1 MSKRS
6 TKFYRKNEAEVM
18 HRLGFKPTRNSGATW
33 IEKCDGQSDH
43 CICELK
49 STDNSSFTVKQEY
62 LHTLE
67 SHAIEAHKLPVFAFQ
82 FLNTDEV
89 WLSIKESDIE
99 AFKDLVRQSM
109 LEELKEESKLSPL
122 LEKKNKKNVDKALD
136 KVYDKGEKRKGGLKS
151 STSCHILQNS
161 SSSCHILQKSS
172 TSCNI
177 LQKSSTSCN
186 ILQKSSTSC
195 HILQNSSSSS
205 NTDIK
210 TNNTNN
216 VLLEVD
222 KHKAKQSIE
231 ARKLFLKEK
240 QKEQEHYETM
250 QKERNKNRRRTITQ
264 NRKEY

>member
-1 MSKRS
+1 MTKRS

-49 STDNSSFTVKQEY
+49 STDNSSFTVRQEY

-89 WLSIKESDIE
+89 WLSVKESDIE
-99 AFKDLVRQSM
+99 AFKQLIRQSV
-109 LEELKEESKLSPL
+109 LEELKESVTSKKPQSKE
-122 LEKKNKKNVDKALD
+122 EKNNYEFFIKSIDKALD

-161 SSSCHILQKSS
+161 SSS
-172 TSCNI
+172 
-177 LQKSSTSCN
+177 
-186 ILQKSSTSC
+186 
-195 HILQNSSSSS
+195 S
-205 NTDIK
+205 NKDII

-216 VLLEVD
+216 VLLEVN
-222 KHKAKQSIE
+222 KQKAKQSIE

-240 QKEQEHYETM
+240 QKEQEYYETM

>member
-1 MSKRS
+1 MTKRS

-33 IEKCDGQSDH
+33 IEKCDGQSDR

-99 AFKDLVRQSM
+99 AFKDLIKQSV
-109 LEELKEESKLSPL
+109 LEELKEEREKEESKLSPL
-122 LEKKNKKNVDKALD
+122 LEKKYKKNVDKALD
-136 KVYDKGEKRKGGLKS
+136 KVYDKGEKRKGGS
-151 STSCHILQNS
+151 
-161 SSSCHILQKSS
+161 
-172 TSCNI
+172 
-177 LQKSSTSCN
+177 
-186 ILQKSSTSC
+186 KSSTSC

-205 NTDIK
+205 NKDVI

-216 VLLEVD
+216 VLLEVN

-240 QKEQEHYETM
+240 QKEQEYYETM

>member
-1 MSKRS
+1 MTKRS

-67 SHAIEAHKLPVFAFQ
+67 AHAIESHKLPVFAFQ

-99 AFKDLVRQSM
+99 AFKDLIKQSV
-109 LEELKEESKLSPL
+109 LEELKESVTSKKPQSKE
-122 LEKKNKKNVDKALD
+122 EKNNYEFFIKSIDKALD

-161 SSSCHILQKSS
+161 SSS
-172 TSCNI
+172 
-177 LQKSSTSCN
+177 
-186 ILQKSSTSC
+186 
-195 HILQNSSSSS
+195 S
-205 NTDIK
+205 NKDVI

>member
-1 MSKRS
+1 MNKRS
-6 TKFYRKNEAEVM
+6 TKWYRKNEAEVM
-18 HRLGFKPTRNSGATW
+18 KRIGFKPTRNSGATW

-67 SHAIEAHKLPVFAFQ
+67 AHAIEAHKIPVFAFQ

-99 AFKDLVRQSM
+99 AFKNLVRQSV
-109 LEELKEESKLSPL
+109 LEELKEEREKEESKLSPL
-122 LEKKNKKNVDKALD
+122 LEKKYKKNVDKALD

-161 SSSCHILQKSS
+161 SSS
-172 TSCNI
+172 
-177 LQKSSTSCN
+177 
-186 ILQKSSTSC
+186 
-195 HILQNSSSSS
+195 S
-205 NTDIK
+205 NKDVI
-210 TNNTNN
+210 TNN
-216 VLLEVD
+216 VLLEVN

>member
-1 MSKRS
+1 MTKRS

-82 FLNTDEV
+82 YLNTDEV
-89 WLSIKESDIE
+89 WLSIKESNIE
-99 AFKDLVRQSM
+99 AFKQLIRQSV
-109 LEELKEESKLSPL
+109 LEEIKESVTSKKPQSKEE
-122 LEKKNKKNVDKALD
+122 KNNYEFFIKSIDKALD

-161 SSSCHILQKSS
+161 SSS
-172 TSCNI
+172 
-177 LQKSSTSCN
+177 
-186 ILQKSSTSC
+186 
-195 HILQNSSSSS
+195 S
-205 NTDIK
+205 NKDVI

-216 VLLEVD
+216 VLLEVN

-240 QKEQEHYETM
+240 QKEQEYYETM
-250 QKERNKNRRRTITQ
+250 QKERSKNRRRTITQ

>member
-1 MSKRS
+1 MTKRS

-99 AFKDLVRQSM
+99 AFKDLIRQSV
-109 LEELKEESKLSPL
+109 LEELQEEREKEESKLSPL
-122 LEKKNKKNVDKALD
+122 LEKKYKKNVDKALD
-136 KVYDKGEKRKGGLKS
+136 KVYDKGEKRKGGS
-151 STSCHILQNS
+151 
-161 SSSCHILQKSS
+161 
-172 TSCNI
+172 
-177 LQKSSTSCN
+177 
-186 ILQKSSTSC
+186 KSSTSC

-205 NTDIK
+205 NKDVI

-216 VLLEVD
+216 VLLEVN

-240 QKEQEHYETM
+240 QKEQEYYETM

>member
-1 MSKRS
+1 MTKRS
-6 TKFYRKNEAEVM
+6 TKFYRKNESEVM

-99 AFKDLVRQSM
+99 AFKYLIKQSV
-109 LEELKEESKLSPL
+109 LEEIKESITSKKHQSKEE
-122 LEKKNKKNVDKALD
+122 KNNYEFFIKSIDKALD
-136 KVYDKGEKRKGGLKS
+136 KMYDKGEKRKVGL
-151 STSCHILQNS
+151 
-161 SSSCHILQKSS
+161 
-172 TSCNI
+172 
-177 LQKSSTSCN
+177 
-186 ILQKSSTSC
+186 KSSTSC

-205 NTDIK
+205 NTDVI

-216 VLLEVD
+216 VLLEVN
-222 KHKAKQSIE
+222 KHKVKQSIE

-240 QKEQEHYETM
+240 QKEQEYYETM
-250 QKERNKNRRRTITQ
+250 QKERNKKRRRTITQ

>member
-1 MSKRS
+1 MTKRS

-18 HRLGFKPTRNSGATW
+18 KRLGFKPTRNSGATW

-99 AFKDLVRQSM
+99 VFKDLIKQSV
-109 LEELKEESKLSPL
+109 LEELQEEREKEENKLLPL
-122 LEKKNKKNVDKALD
+122 LEKKYKKNVDKALD

-161 SSSCHILQKSS
+161 SSS
-172 TSCNI
+172 
-177 LQKSSTSCN
+177 
-186 ILQKSSTSC
+186 
-195 HILQNSSSSS
+195 S
-205 NTDIK
+205 NKDVI

-216 VLLEVD
+216 VLLEVN

-240 QKEQEHYETM
+240 QKEQEYYETM

>member
-1 MSKRS
+1 MTKRS

-18 HRLGFKPTRNSGATW
+18 QRLGFKPTRNSGSTW

-67 SHAIEAHKLPVFAFQ
+67 SNAIEAHKLPVFAFQ
-82 FLNTDEV
+82 FLNIDEV
-89 WLSIKESDIE
+89 WLSVKESDIE
-99 AFKDLVRQSM
+99 AFKGLIRQYV
-109 LEELKEESKLSPL
+109 LEEIKESVISKKHQSKEE
-122 LEKKNKKNVDKALD
+122 KNNYEFFIKSIDKALD

-161 SSSCHILQKSS
+161 SSS
-172 TSCNI
+172 
-177 LQKSSTSCN
+177 
-186 ILQKSSTSC
+186 
-195 HILQNSSSSS
+195 S
-205 NTDIK
+205 NKDVI

-216 VLLEVD
+216 VLLEVN

-240 QKEQEHYETM
+240 QKEQEYYETM
-250 QKERNKNRRRTITQ
+250 QKERSKNRRRNITQ

>member
-1 MSKRS
+1 MTKRS

-18 HRLGFKPTRNSGATW
+18 KRLGFKPTRNSGATW

-99 AFKDLVRQSM
+99 AFKDLIKQSV
-109 LEELKEESKLSPL
+109 LEEIKEEREKEESKLSPL
-122 LEKKNKKNVDKALD
+122 LEKKYKKNVDKSLD

-161 SSSCHILQKSS
+161 SSS
-172 TSCNI
+172 
-177 LQKSSTSCN
+177 
-186 ILQKSSTSC
+186 
-195 HILQNSSSSS
+195 S
-205 NTDIK
+205 NKDVI

-216 VLLEVD
+216 VLLEVN

-240 QKEQEHYETM
+240 QKEQEYYETM

>member
-1 MSKRS
+1 MTKRS

-18 HRLGFKPTRNSGATW
+18 KRIGFKPTRNSGATW

-49 STDNSSFTVKQEY
+49 STDNNSFTVKQEY

-99 AFKDLVRQSM
+99 AFKDLIRQSV
-109 LEELKEESKLSPL
+109 LEEIKEEREKEESKLSPL
-122 LEKKNKKNVDKALD
+122 LEKKYKKNVDKALD

-161 SSSCHILQKSS
+161 SSS
-172 TSCNI
+172 
-177 LQKSSTSCN
+177 
-186 ILQKSSTSC
+186 
-195 HILQNSSSSS
+195 S
-205 NTDIK
+205 NKDVI

-216 VLLEVD
+216 VLLEVN

-240 QKEQEHYETM
+240 QKEQEYYETM

>member
-1 MSKRS
+1 MTKRS

-49 STDNSSFTVKQEY
+49 STDNNSFTVKQEY

-99 AFKDLVRQSM
+99 AFKDLIKQSV
-109 LEELKEESKLSPL
+109 LEEIKESVTSKKPQSKEE
-122 LEKKNKKNVDKALD
+122 KNNYEFFIKSIDKALD

-161 SSSCHILQKSS
+161 SSS
-172 TSCNI
+172 
-177 LQKSSTSCN
+177 
-186 ILQKSSTSC
+186 
-195 HILQNSSSSS
+195 S
-205 NTDIK
+205 NKDVT

-216 VLLEVD
+216 VLLEVN

-240 QKEQEHYETM
+240 QIEQEHYETM

>member
-1 MSKRS
+1 MTKRS

-18 HRLGFKPTRNSGATW
+18 KRIGFKPTRNSGATW

-89 WLSIKESDIE
+89 WLSLKESDIE
-99 AFKDLVRQSM
+99 AFKDLIRQSV
-109 LEELKEESKLSPL
+109 LEELQEEREKEESKLSPL
-122 LEKKNKKNVDKALD
+122 LEKKYKKNVDKALD

-161 SSSCHILQKSS
+161 SSS
-172 TSCNI
+172 
-177 LQKSSTSCN
+177 
-186 ILQKSSTSC
+186 
-195 HILQNSSSSS
+195 S
-205 NTDIK
+205 NKDVI

-216 VLLEVD
+216 VLLEVN

-240 QKEQEHYETM
+240 QKEQEYYETM

>member
-1 MSKRS
+1 MNKRS
-6 TKFYRKNEAEVM
+6 TKWYRKNEAEVM
-18 HRLGFKPTRNSGATW
+18 KRIGFKPTRNSGATW

-67 SHAIEAHKLPVFAFQ
+67 AHAIEAHKLPVFAFQ

-99 AFKDLVRQSM
+99 AFKGLIRQSV
-109 LEELKEESKLSPL
+109 LEELQEERDKEESKLSPL
-122 LEKKNKKNVDKALD
+122 LEENYKKNVDKALD

-161 SSSCHILQKSS
+161 SSSCNKDVI
-172 TSCNI
+172 
-177 LQKSSTSCN
+177 
-186 ILQKSSTSC
+186 
-195 HILQNSSSSS
+195 
-205 NTDIK
+205 

-216 VLLEVD
+216 VLLEVN

-240 QKEQEHYETM
+240 QKEQEYYETM

>member
-1 MSKRS
+1 MNKRS
-6 TKFYRKNEAEVM
+6 TKWYRKNEAEVM

-67 SHAIEAHKLPVFAFQ
+67 SHAIEAHKIPVFAFQ

-99 AFKDLVRQSM
+99 AFKGLIRQSV
-109 LEELKEESKLSPL
+109 LEELQEEREKEESKLSPL
-122 LEKKNKKNVDKALD
+122 LEKKYKKNVDKALD

-161 SSSCHILQKSS
+161 SSS
-172 TSCNI
+172 
-177 LQKSSTSCN
+177 
-186 ILQKSSTSC
+186 
-195 HILQNSSSSS
+195 S
-205 NTDIK
+205 NKDVI

-216 VLLEVD
+216 VLLEVN

-240 QKEQEHYETM
+240 QKEQEHYETI
-250 QKERNKNRRRTITQ
+250 QKERNNNRRRTITQ

>member
-1 MSKRS
+1 MTKRS

-67 SHAIEAHKLPVFAFQ
+67 AHAIEAHKLPVFAFQ

-89 WLSIKESDIE
+89 WLSVKESDIE
-99 AFKDLVRQSM
+99 AFKWLIKQSV
-109 LEELKEESKLSPL
+109 LEEIKEEREKEESKLSPL
-122 LEKKNKKNVDKALD
+122 LEKKYKKNVDKALD

-161 SSSCHILQKSS
+161 L
-172 TSCNI
+172 
-177 LQKSSTSCN
+177 
-186 ILQKSSTSC
+186 
-195 HILQNSSSSS
+195 SSS
-205 NTDIK
+205 NKDVI

-216 VLLEVD
+216 VLLEVN

-240 QKEQEHYETM
+240 QKEQEYYETM

>member
-1 MSKRS
+1 MTKRS

-18 HRLGFKPTRNSGATW
+18 KRIGFKPTRNSGATW

-67 SHAIEAHKLPVFAFQ
+67 SYAIEAHKLPVFAFQ

-99 AFKDLVRQSM
+99 AFKDLIKQSV
-109 LEELKEESKLSPL
+109 LEEIKESITSKKPQSKEE
-122 LEKKNKKNVDKALD
+122 KNNYEFFIKSIDKALD

-161 SSSCHILQKSS
+161 SI
-172 TSCNI
+172 
-177 LQKSSTSCN
+177 
-186 ILQKSSTSC
+186 
-195 HILQNSSSSS
+195 SS
-205 NTDIK
+205 NTDVIK
-210 TNNTNN
+210 NNTNN
-216 VLLEVD
+216 VLLEVN

-240 QKEQEHYETM
+240 QKEQEYYETM

>member
-1 MSKRS
+1 MNKRS
-6 TKFYRKNEAEVM
+6 TKWYRKNEAEVM
-18 HRLGFKPTRNSGATW
+18 RRLGFKPTRNSGATW

-67 SHAIEAHKLPVFAFQ
+67 ANAIEAHKLPVFAFQ

-99 AFKDLVRQSM
+99 AFRGLIRQSV
-109 LEELKEESKLSPL
+109 LEELKEEREKEESKLSPL
-122 LEKKNKKNVDKALD
+122 LEKKYKKNVDKVLD

-151 STSCHILQNS
+151 STSCYILQNS
-161 SSSCHILQKSS
+161 SSSC
-172 TSCNI
+172 
-177 LQKSSTSCN
+177 
-186 ILQKSSTSC
+186 
-195 HILQNSSSSS
+195 
-205 NTDIK
+205 NTDVITNNSVVK
-210 TNNTNN
+210 QNNTNN
-216 VLLEVD
+216 VLLEVN

-240 QKEQEHYETM
+240 QKEQEYYETM

>member
-1 MSKRS
+1 MTKRS

-18 HRLGFKPTRNSGATW
+18 KRIGFKPTRNSGATW

-99 AFKDLVRQSM
+99 AFKGLIKQSV
-109 LEELKEESKLSPL
+109 LEELQEEREKEESKLSPL
-122 LEKKNKKNVDKALD
+122 LEKKYKKNVDKALD

-161 SSSCHILQKSS
+161 SSS
-172 TSCNI
+172 
-177 LQKSSTSCN
+177 
-186 ILQKSSTSC
+186 
-195 HILQNSSSSS
+195 S
-205 NTDIK
+205 NKDVI

-216 VLLEVD
+216 VLLEVN

-240 QKEQEHYETM
+240 QKEQEYYETM

>member
-1 MSKRS
+1 MTKRS

-99 AFKDLVRQSM
+99 AFKDLIRQSV
-109 LEELKEESKLSPL
+109 LEEIKEEREKEESKLSPL
-122 LEKKNKKNVDKALD
+122 LEKKYKKNVDKALD

-161 SSSCHILQKSS
+161 SSS
-172 TSCNI
+172 
-177 LQKSSTSCN
+177 
-186 ILQKSSTSC
+186 
-195 HILQNSSSSS
+195 S
-205 NTDIK
+205 NKDVI

-216 VLLEVD
+216 VLLEVN
-222 KHKAKQSIE
+222 KQKAKQSIE

-240 QKEQEHYETM
+240 QKEQEYYETM

>member
-1 MSKRS
+1 MTKRS

-99 AFKDLVRQSM
+99 AFKDLIKQSV
-109 LEELKEESKLSPL
+109 LEELKEEQEKEESKLSPL
-122 LEKKNKKNVDKALD
+122 LEKKYKKNVDKALD

-161 SSSCHILQKSS
+161 LSSC
-172 TSCNI
+172 
-177 LQKSSTSCN
+177 
-186 ILQKSSTSC
+186 
-195 HILQNSSSSS
+195 
-205 NTDIK
+205 NTDVIQ
-210 TNNTNN
+210 NNTNN
-216 VLLEVD
+216 VLLEVN

-240 QKEQEHYETM
+240 QKEQEYYETM
-250 QKERNKNRRRTITQ
+250 QKERSKNRRRTITQ

>member
-1 MSKRS
+1 MNKRS
-6 TKFYRKNEAEVM
+6 TKWYRKNEAEVM
-18 HRLGFKPTRNSGATW
+18 RRLGFKPTRNSGATW

-67 SHAIEAHKLPVFAFQ
+67 SHAIEAHKIPVFAFQ

-99 AFKDLVRQSM
+99 AFKGLIRQSV
-109 LEELKEESKLSPL
+109 LEEIKEEREKEESKLSPL
-122 LEKKNKKNVDKALD
+122 LEKKYKKNVDKALD

-161 SSSCHILQKSS
+161 SSS
-172 TSCNI
+172 
-177 LQKSSTSCN
+177 
-186 ILQKSSTSC
+186 
-195 HILQNSSSSS
+195 S
-205 NTDIK
+205 NKDVI

-216 VLLEVD
+216 VLLEVN

-240 QKEQEHYETM
+240 QKEQEYYETM
-250 QKERNKNRRRTITQ
+250 QKERNKNRRRTMTQ

>member
-1 MSKRS
+1 MTKLS

-18 HRLGFKPTRNSGATW
+18 KRIGFKPTRNSGATW

-99 AFKDLVRQSM
+99 SFKDLVRQSV
-109 LEELKEESKLSPL
+109 LEELKEEREKEESKLSPL
-122 LEKKNKKNVDKALD
+122 LEKKYKKNVDKALD

-161 SSSCHILQKSS
+161 SSSC
-172 TSCNI
+172 
-177 LQKSSTSCN
+177 
-186 ILQKSSTSC
+186 
-195 HILQNSSSSS
+195 

>member
-1 MSKRS
+1 MAKRS

-67 SHAIEAHKLPVFAFQ
+67 ANAIEAHKLPVFAFQ

-99 AFKDLVRQSM
+99 AFKDLIKQSV
-109 LEELKEESKLSPL
+109 LEELKESITSKKHQSKE
-122 LEKKNKKNVDKALD
+122 EKNNYQFFIKSIDKALD

-161 SSSCHILQKSS
+161 SSS
-172 TSCNI
+172 
-177 LQKSSTSCN
+177 
-186 ILQKSSTSC
+186 
-195 HILQNSSSSS
+195 S
-205 NTDIK
+205 NKDVI

-216 VLLEVD
+216 VLLEVN

-240 QKEQEHYETM
+240 QKEQEYYETM

>member
-1 MSKRS
+1 MAKRS
-6 TKFYRKNEAEVM
+6 TKFYRKNESEVM
-18 HRLGFKPTRNSGATW
+18 KRIGFKPTRNSGATW

-67 SHAIEAHKLPVFAFQ
+67 AHAIEAHKLPVFAFQ

-99 AFKDLVRQSM
+99 AFKGLIRQSV
-109 LEELKEESKLSPL
+109 LEELQEEQDKEESKLSPL
-122 LEKKNKKNVDKALD
+122 LEENYKKNVDKVLD

-161 SSSCHILQKSS
+161 SSSCNKDA
-172 TSCNI
+172 T
-177 LQKSSTSCN
+177 
-186 ILQKSSTSC
+186 
-195 HILQNSSSSS
+195 
-205 NTDIK
+205 
-210 TNNTNN
+210 TNNTSN
-216 VLLEVD
+216 VLLEVN

>member
-1 MSKRS
+1 MAKRS
-6 TKFYRKNEAEVM
+6 TKFYRKNESAVM
-18 HRLGFKPTRNSGATW
+18 KRLGFKPTRNSGATW

-67 SHAIEAHKLPVFAFQ
+67 AHAIESYKLPVFAFQ

-99 AFKDLVRQSM
+99 AFKELIRQSV
-109 LEELKEESKLSPL
+109 LEELKEEREKEKSKLSPL
-122 LEKKNKKNVDKALD
+122 LEKKYKKNVDKALD

-161 SSSCHILQKSS
+161 SSSC
-172 TSCNI
+172 
-177 LQKSSTSCN
+177 
-186 ILQKSSTSC
+186 
-195 HILQNSSSSS
+195 
-205 NTDIK
+205 NTDVI

-216 VLLEVD
+216 VLLEVN

-240 QKEQEHYETM
+240 QKEQEYYETM

>member
-1 MSKRS
+1 MTKRS

-89 WLSIKESDIE
+89 WISIKEYDIE
-99 AFKDLVRQSM
+99 AFKDLIKQSV
-109 LEELKEESKLSPL
+109 LEELKESITSKKPKSKE
-122 LEKKNKKNVDKALD
+122 EKNNYEFFIKSIDKELD

-161 SSSCHILQKSS
+161 SSSC
-172 TSCNI
+172 
-177 LQKSSTSCN
+177 
-186 ILQKSSTSC
+186 
-195 HILQNSSSSS
+195 
-205 NTDIK
+205 NTDVI

-216 VLLEVD
+216 VLLEVN
-222 KHKAKQSIE
+222 KQKAKQSIE

>member
-1 MSKRS
+1 MTKRS

-18 HRLGFKPTRNSGATW
+18 RRLGFKPTRNSGATW

-67 SHAIEAHKLPVFAFQ
+67 SHAIESHKLPVFAFQ

-99 AFKDLVRQSM
+99 AFKGLIRQSV
-109 LEELKEESKLSPL
+109 LEELQEERDKKESELSPL
-122 LEKKNKKNVDKALD
+122 LEEIYKKNHKKNVDKALD

-161 SSSCHILQKSS
+161 SSS
-172 TSCNI
+172 
-177 LQKSSTSCN
+177 
-186 ILQKSSTSC
+186 
-195 HILQNSSSSS
+195 S
-205 NTDIK
+205 NKDVI

-216 VLLEVD
+216 VLLEVN

-240 QKEQEHYETM
+240 QKEQEYYETM

>member
-1 MSKRS
+1 MNKHS
-6 TKFYRKNEAEVM
+6 TKWYRKNEAEVM
-18 HRLGFKPTRNSGATW
+18 KRLGFKPTRNSGATW

-67 SHAIEAHKLPVFAFQ
+67 ANAIEAHKLPVFAFQ

-99 AFKDLVRQSM
+99 AFKGLIRQSV
-109 LEELKEESKLSPL
+109 LEKLQEERNKEESKLSPL
-122 LEKKNKKNVDKALD
+122 LEKKYKKNVDKVLD

-161 SSSCHILQKSS
+161 SSSCNKDATI
-172 TSCNI
+172 
-177 LQKSSTSCN
+177 
-186 ILQKSSTSC
+186 
-195 HILQNSSSSS
+195 
-205 NTDIK
+205 
-210 TNNTNN
+210 NNRNN
-216 VLLEVD
+216 VLLEVN

-240 QKEQEHYETM
+240 QKEQEYYETM